1 MSPWHIKRKK
11 AWAAQPA
18 HPSKKEKV
26 QNIKITLM
34 RSHKS
39 EKSCKWNGLVREE
52 AHFPAA
58 AFEGFYFWLQK
69 KMKRKISTL
78 ELGATFLMQNAKPA
92 SHSGLVP
99 TVQHRTR
106 SRSLKTAAQ
115 PKWKQVQ
122 SRKDENFA
130 ASLCP
135 DCHRHS

>member
-1 MSPWHIKRKK
+1 MEW
-11 AWAAQPA
+11 
-18 HPSKKEKV
+18 
-26 QNIKITLM
+26 T
-34 RSHKS
+34 
-39 EKSCKWNGLVREE
+39 VREE

-58 AFEGFYFWLQK
+58 AFDGFYFWLQK
-69 KMKRKISTL
+69 KKKKMKRKISAL
-78 ELGATFLMQNAKPA
+78 ELGATVLMQNAKPA

-115 PKWKQVQ
+115 PKWKQVR

-135 DCHRHS
+135 DCHRHSETAFVLLVIQAQSRVSMPEGSKVGGY